1 VTERPTSYRTERI
14 IVTVLLV
21 LAASPLVVRT
31 FFFQTFAI
39 PSGSMVPTVLSGDY
53 IFVSKSAYGYT
64 HYSLPF
70 SPPLF
75 SGRILAA
82 EPQRGDVVVFRH
94 PKDDST
100 DYMKRIVGL
109 PGDRIQMIRSVLHI
123 NGVPTR
129 RERISDYVDS
139 EGGRAVK
146 VRRWRETLPN
156 GVSYDT
162 LDVVENGYYDDTP
175 VYAVPAGHYFMMG
188 DNRDNSTD
196 SRVLR
201 SMGYV
206 PFENLIGRVSVI
218 FWSIDKSSDKA
229 DPDFRFERIGTPVR

>member
-1 VTERPTSYRTERI
+1 MTERPTSYRTERI

-94 PKDDST
+94 PKDDSI

-139 EGGRAVK
+139 QGGRAVK

-196 SRVLR
+196 SRVLA

-218 FWSIDKSSDKA
+218 FWSIDKSSGNA
-229 DPDFRFERIGTPVR
+229 EPDFRFERIGMAVR